1 MNDDEYYS
9 LMNRPS
15 SWQLQQKFKKK
26 QTSKKNY
33 EIKNSVQNSY
43 NNLELRQGSADAQML
58 LEKKILMISEMLKN
72 V

>member
-15 SWQLQQKFKKK
+15 SWQLQQKFKKN

-58 LEKKILMISEMLKN
+58 SAAAPG
-72 V
+72 

>member
-58 LEKKILMISEMLKN
+58 LEKKNID